1 MIREKPFFVF
11 LFYLSPF
18 PLSFFF
24 EATIAKPNIEIK
36 DIPKNK
42 PKLLLSFVFVDEPVL
57 STDEPL
63 LEVLFLFVSF
73 WLVLFPFEFSSSFGV
88 VVSGVVVSGVTVSGV
103 LVSDS
108 TSSDG
113 FSSSDGVIIAG
124 FSSNFQSFL
133 KSNKSAPFLAASLC
147 TKA

>member
-1 MIREKPFFVF
+1 MTREKPFFVF
-11 LFYLSPF
+11 LFYFSPF

-24 EATIAKPNIEIK
+24 GDKIAKPNIEIK

-63 LEVLFLFVSF
+63 LEILFLFVSF
-73 WLVLFPFEFSSSFGV
+73 WLILFPFEFSSSFGV
-88 VVSGVVVSGVTVSGV
+88 VVSGVTVSGV
-103 LVSDS
+103 LVSES

-113 FSSSDGVIIAG
+113 SLVSYI
-124 FSSNFQSFL
+124 FQSFL
-133 KSNKSAPFLAASLC
+133 KSNKSAPFFAASLC